1 MRTIKFRGLRVD
13 GQGWVYGWV
22 TPLYNDGYK
31 GTCNR
36 VCIKSGIVE
45 VVEVIPESVGQFT
58 GKLTIAGV
66 EIYEGDLIF
75 KPFNCI
81 TEEVIWNQIHLSWY
95 FGFKRLCHLHFL
107 DKITGNIH
115 EK

>member
-1 MRTIKFRGLRVD
+1 MRTIKFKGLRVD
-13 GQGWVYGWV
+13 GQGWAYGWV

-58 GKLTIAGV
+58 GKLTSDKL
-66 EIYEGDLIF
+66 EIYEGDLIL
-75 KPFNCI
+75 KWNNGI
-81 TEEVIWNQIHLSWY
+81 TEEVIWKESDLSWY
-95 FGFKRLCHLHFL
+95 FGLKRLCNLDFL
-107 DKITGNIH
+107 DKIKGNIH
-115 EK
+115 DK